1 MKCIVRS
8 LKEFKTLENI
18 YGTALAEKF
27 VHDYSVAVRKIGPND
42 EYYYPTPKEV
52 KDWLTNDKQKIGK
65 NVMNAFAVN
74 PFLTEKAIQSLLA
87 GVIHPLKGRYFVTRG
102 FTNFGSIVEQ
112 KSAEEMIFKPNLAI
126 VEALA
131 KEFPNV
137 ITLRRSDKNAYTVEV
152 VIEPLMDR
160 IKTTEQQDEK
170 EVIDYNETFAA
181 DTETLKKERAKEIA
195 VRLGDKLSKAFG
207 IPYTMISAAE
217 ATRVLENTTTP
228 YEGESAFYY
237 NDTVYFVGD
246 GLRTELVLHEF
257 AHPLIKGIAKMN
269 PGLFD
274 KLYYQLRTSA
284 TGVKLIEN
292 VEVNYPHLEFE
303 SQRFKEEVIVNALE
317 KAAMNKVNE
326 QIETETGFKQFIQNL
341 LFAIKKLIK
350 QLVGKVNLEKLDV
363 DTTLDELAN
372 MMVNED
378 FQIDNVVFNETDF
391 AEFKKDISSIVS
403 QFNKVE
409 QGKLQKAINAVYTEN
424 MYELDQLN
432 KSPKRLKD
440 LLESREGAKFL
451 RYIAEDLRP
460 YQTVSDDPTKI
471 KPENAIQAL
480 KDQQEEF
487 RLRSLA
493 LVNSI
498 SHIEVFV
505 ENIDKALGKID
516 GDPKKIKTDEIAK
529 VMYFQDFLIR
539 QKKLVEDVRLAVGLN
554 KETDFVKTLNGI
566 NTSINDAITKI
577 NSIQQEFAG
586 KYFEKK
592 GAVMGKEIDEKFKRD
607 ITKALKADN
616 IDQASI
622 NQFVDSIVNAPLMR
636 EFNLD
641 NSGLNLNVSRKP
653 YIAKLVQQYNDKRL
667 TREQYDA
674 FLRGER
680 GDIGYIAANII
691 PVKNIDDPVIG
702 TFARDIAIELSNT
715 ELELLKERDKIAL
728 KLDPLLRQAGYNENN
743 VAALGKQL
751 LLLDK
756 DGYRDG
762 RTGDW
767 VEYERF
773 SYHDKFKNWRYDYGK
788 LKNDYEQAKDKK
800 DVAQIKEAYKNLID
814 FEKKYMHRPMV
825 DEYYEKFDIW
835 TQDNKLINPFT
846 KQEIVVN
853 ADVSFQAYL
862 ERSAA
867 IERMNTLQNIK
878 YEDRDDMLEA
888 TAADEAKM
896 EYESLYD
903 IYYPD
908 GTQKSGVELEKAL
921 VMKHYRSV
929 SRKFMTGEPDVDSL
943 QRELDNY
950 VDKLAAKGVTMEDN
964 PELFDQELERFFR
977 KNMRVAYSD
986 RYIETR
992 RDILA
997 QIRQITDKPGLKSEI
1012 AKRRAELIEERYDI
1026 IGKTTDKNRQVN
1038 GIQLTEEQRKRVKE
1052 IEVELVELE
1061 AKFDKQSGLSIE
1073 EAQRLKAYQ
1082 DRINNGPS
1090 LSPSERQEYD
1100 DLINIKND
1108 MGLGPLELEKLR
1120 TLFRDLS
1127 ELSYKEPTDYYIA
1140 AINYA
1145 LRGTGIDDV
1154 TIDNA
1159 DDFINSPKVLEA
1171 RTKSETF
1178 DQWFAQN
1185 HYAKEVWDPAI
1196 KQKAVKVFR
1205 TSAWTVAK
1213 PIGKENYKTTTLT
1226 HPITGEKIIR
1236 YAVPGGKYNK
1246 VVAKPEYVTKK
1257 IVGETVDNRNNYLP
1271 KEYKPGQKD
1280 SAYDDK
1286 YMNKEYYDLKRLNS
1300 PAFKL
1305 LEELKKEYLRIQ
1317 EDKGFGSK
1325 LYYDYANF
1333 FHRSN
1338 LEMVQSGKAR
1348 ENIQEKVSSTKTLA
1362 QRFFGKE
1369 KTADAAEWMFNY
1381 NAEATAIGTDLLG
1394 NPLTRIPVR
1403 GLYRLKKQDVSMD
1416 FLRSFYDYMESLTV
1430 QKKLSEIEPVAKL
1443 ISDVLNNSE
1452 NAIKDMNRISKQI
1465 KKSTGMLSFISS
1477 KDNQRAKAFDEFV
1490 ERTFYGK
1497 VNADFNEKNVRVT
1510 KLANA
1515 LMGSTSR
1522 SFIAFD
1528 LVSAAK
1534 NRYGM
1539 LFQSMIEAAG
1549 AEYITPKSLALGKYR
1564 AYTATIQLMTKGI
1577 YTHGPKSLDIQMM
1590 EYFDPITGK
1599 TKKDFSKS
1607 ASRSFLKDMMDL
1619 TWMYDARKLAEVE
1632 AGLEVFWGM
1641 MYNKYIDQKDSAGNV
1656 HKIRYSDAFELD
1668 DKGILKLKDG
1678 IDPEYGV
1685 QSITH
1690 VFQPGDSLDSIAK
1703 KYNLTVE
1710 ELMKKNEIEDAA
1722 DVKDG
1727 DELVISENALFN
1739 DFKLKVQGVGKRLNG
1754 MLDQLDSPLAS
1765 KYLGFRLFSFYRLF
1779 ALPMFVN
1786 RFQFD
1791 TSKENFGGEVYD
1803 FNLGTLTKGYYI
1815 SGLQLMWK
1823 TVKTIG
1829 KYYPMAT
1836 PEEKAAF
1843 RKMIAEGIYLGMMG
1857 LAIGLLFGYD
1867 DDDEDRFNK
1876 LKKRE
1881 KDWGA
1886 FGYMSNHLLYQLIA
1900 VRSENELLV
1909 PIVGF
1914 DDFLSFVNPSSL
1926 ASGPVVGNVLKIMAD
1941 LFQIATGDDS
1951 AVYKQDV
1958 GPYWWQ
1964 EEGDY
1969 KLWNHLGGIF
1979 GIRGKNY
1986 DPIHAIKS
1994 RETFENLR

>member
-8 LKEFKTLENI
+8 LKEFKALENV
-18 YGTALAEKF
+18 YGTELAEKF

-42 EYYYPTPKEV
+42 EYYYPTVTEV
-52 KDWLTNDKQKIGK
+52 KDWLTNSKQKIGQ

-74 PFLTEKAIQSLLA
+74 PFLTERAIQSMLT
-87 GVIHPLKGRYFVTRG
+87 GVIHSLKGKYYVTRG
-102 FTNFGSIVEQ
+102 FTNYGSIVEQ
-112 KSAEEMIFKPNLAI
+112 KAAEELIFKPNVAI

-137 ITLRRSDKNAYTVEV
+137 LSVRKSDSNAYTVEV
-152 VIEPLMDR
+152 VITPLMER
-160 IKTTEQQDEK
+160 MKTTEQLDETEK
-170 EVIDYNETFAA
+170 MESVESYAA
-181 DTETLKKERAKEIA
+181 DPETQKKERAKEIA
-195 VRLGDKLSKAFG
+195 IRLGDKFSKAFG

-246 GLRTELVLHEF
+246 GLTTDLVLHEY
-257 AHPLIKGIAKMN
+257 AHPLVKGIAKMN

-284 TGVKLIEN
+284 TGVDIIEN
-292 VEVNYPHLEFE
+292 VRLNYPNLEFE
-303 SQRFKEEVIVNALE
+303 SDRFKEEVIVNALE
-317 KAAMNKVNE
+317 KAAMNKINE
-326 QIETETGFKQFIQNL
+326 QTETETGFKQFIQNL

-350 QLVGKVNLEKLDV
+350 QLVGKVSLDKLDV

-409 QGKLQKAINAVYTEN
+409 NGDLQKAINAVYAEN
-424 MYELDQLN
+424 MYELDQIN

-440 LLESREGAKFL
+440 LLESREGVKFL
-451 RYIAEDLRP
+451 KYIAEDLRP
-460 YQTVSDDPTKI
+460 YQSISDDPTKV
-471 KPENAIQAL
+471 KVDNAVQAL
-480 KDQQEEF
+480 KDQQEEL

-505 ENIDKALGKID
+505 ENIDKALGKIS

-529 VMYFQDFLIR
+529 IMYFQGFLIR
-539 QKKLVEDVRLAVGLN
+539 QEKLVEDVRTAVGLN

-566 NTSINDAITKI
+566 STSIKDAMSKI
-577 NSIQQEFAG
+577 NVIQQEFAG

-592 GAVMGKEIDEKFKRD
+592 GALMAEAIDEKFKKD
-607 ITKALKADN
+607 ITKAFKADN
-616 IDQASI
+616 IDDATI
-622 NQFVDSIVNAPLMR
+622 NQFIDGIINAPLMR
-636 EFNLD
+636 QFNLD
-641 NSGLNLNVSRKP
+641 DYNLNLNVARKP
-653 YIAKLVQQYNDKRL
+653 YIAKIVQQYNDKRL

-691 PVKNIDDPVIG
+691 PIKNIDDPIIG
-702 TFARDIAIELSNT
+702 TFARDISIELSNT
-715 ELELLKERDKIAL
+715 ELELLRERDQIAT
-728 KLDPLLRQAGYNENN
+728 KLDPLLRQAGYTENN
-743 VAALGKQL
+743 VGKLGSQL

-756 DGYRDG
+756 DGYRDS
-762 RTGDW
+762 RTGEW

-773 SYHDKFKNWRYDYGK
+773 TYHDKFKNWRYDYGK
-788 LKNDYEQAKDKK
+788 IKNDYEMAKEKK
-800 DVAQIKEAYKNLID
+800 DVTLVKEAYKNLID

-846 KQEIVVN
+846 KSEITVS

-867 IERMNTLQNIK
+867 IEKMNTLQNIK

-903 IYYPD
+903 VYYPD

-950 VDKLAAKGVTMEDN
+950 VDKLAAKGITMEEK
-964 PELFDQELERFFR
+964 PELFNEELERFFR

-986 RYIETR
+986 RYVETR

-997 QIRQITDKPGLKSEI
+997 QIRQLTDRPGLKSEI

-1038 GIQLTEEQRKRVKE
+1038 GIQLSEDQRKRVKQ

-1061 AKFDKQSGLSIE
+1061 SKFDKQSGLSIE
-1073 EAQRLKAYQ
+1073 DAEKLKRYQ
-1082 DRINNGPS
+1082 DRINNGPA
-1090 LSPSERQEYD
+1090 LTPDERQEYD

-1154 TIDNA
+1154 TLENA
-1159 DDFINSPKVLEA
+1159 DEFINSPKVLEA

-1178 DQWFAQN
+1178 DQWFVQN
-1185 HYAKEVWDPAI
+1185 HYNKEVWDSAT
-1196 KQKAVKVFR
+1196 KQKVVKVFR

-1213 PIGKENYKTTTLT
+1213 PIGLENYKQTTLT

-1246 VVAKPEYVTKK
+1246 VVAKPEYVTQK
-1257 IVGETVDNRNNYLP
+1257 IVGETVDNRGHYLP
-1271 KEYKPGQKD
+1271 KEYNPGQKN

-1300 PAFKL
+1300 PTYKL

-1338 LEMVQSGKAR
+1338 LEMIQSGKAR
-1348 ENIQEKVSSTKTLA
+1348 ENVQSKISSAKSLG

-1381 NAEATAIGTDLLG
+1381 NAEATSIGTDLLG

-1403 GLYRLKKQDVSMD
+1403 GLYRLKKEDVSMD
-1416 FLRSFYDYMESLTV
+1416 FLRSFYDYMESLAV
-1430 QKKLSEIEPVAKL
+1430 QKKLSEIEPVGKL
-1443 ISDVLNNSE
+1443 ISDVLNDSE
-1452 NAIKDMNRISKQI
+1452 NAIKDLNRISKQV
-1465 KKSTGMLSFISS
+1465 KKSTGMLAFIST
-1477 KDNQRAKAFDEFV
+1477 KDNQRAKAFDEFL

-1528 LVSAAK
+1528 MVSAAK

-1539 LFQSMIEAAG
+1539 LFQSMIESAG
-1549 AEYITPKSLALGKYR
+1549 GEYITPKSLALGKYR

-1607 ASRSFLKDMMDL
+1607 ASRSFLKDMLDM
-1619 TWMYDARKLAEVE
+1619 TWMYDIRKLAEVE

-1656 HKIRYSDAFELD
+1656 HKIRYSEAFELD
-1668 DKGILKLKDG
+1668 DKGLLKLKDG

-1685 QSITH
+1685 QPISH
-1690 VFQPGDSLDSIAK
+1690 VFQVGDSLDSIAK
-1703 KYNLTVE
+1703 KYSMSVE
-1710 ELMKKNEIEDAA
+1710 DLMKKNDIENAN
-1722 DVKDG
+1722 DVKEG
-1727 DELVISENALFN
+1727 DELIISENALFN
-1739 DFKLKVQGVGKRLNG
+1739 DFKLKIQGVGKRLNG
-1754 MLDQLDSPLAS
+1754 LLDQLDSPLAS

-1779 ALPMFVN
+1779 ALPMFVH

-1791 TSKENFGGEVYD
+1791 TSKENFGGDVYD

-1815 SGLQLMWK
+1815 SGMQLMWR
-1823 TVKTIG
+1823 TVKTMG

-1836 PEEKAAF
+1836 PQEKAAF
-1843 RKMIAEGIYLGMMG
+1843 RKMIAEGIYLAIMG
-1857 LAIGLLFGYD
+1857 LAIGILFGYD

-1876 LKKRE
+1876 LKKRQ

-1886 FGYMSNHLLYQLIA
+1886 LGYMSNHLLYQLIA
-1900 VRSENELLV
+1900 VKSENELLV
-1909 PIVGF
+1909 PIVGI
-1914 DDFLSFVNPSSL
+1914 DDFMSFVNPASL
-1926 ASGPVVGNVLKIMAD
+1926 ASGPIIGNTIKIMAD
-1941 LFQIATGDDS
+1941 LFQIVTGDDS

-1969 KLWNHLGGIF
+1969 KLWNHIAGIF
-1979 GIRGKNY
+1979 GVRGKNY

>member
-8 LKEFKTLENI
+8 LKEFKALENI
-18 YGTALAEKF
+18 YGTDLAEKF
-27 VHDYSVAVRKIGPND
+27 VHDYSVVVRKVGPND

-52 KDWLTNDKQKIGK
+52 KDWLTNDKQKVRQ
-65 NVMNAFAVN
+65 NVMKAFEVN
-74 PFLTEKAIQSLLA
+74 PFLTDKAIQSLLS
-87 GVIHPLKGRYFVTRG
+87 GVIHPLKGKYYVTRG
-102 FTNFGSIVEQ
+102 FTNYGSVVEQ
-112 KSAEEMIFKPNLAI
+112 KAAEELIFKPNVAI

-131 KEFPNV
+131 DKFPNV
-137 ITLRRSDKNAYTVEV
+137 ISLRRSDRNAYTVEV
-152 VIEPLMDR
+152 VIEPLVDR
-160 IKTTEQQDEK
+160 LKTTDEQDEE
-170 EVIDYNETFAA
+170 EVIDFNENFAT
-181 DTETLKKERAKEIA
+181 DPETQKKEKAKEIA
-195 VRLGDKLSKAFG
+195 VRLGDKFAKAFG

-217 ATRVLENTTTP
+217 ATRTLENTTTP
-228 YEGESAFYY
+228 YEGEAAFYY

-246 GLRTELVLHEF
+246 KLSTELVLHEY
-257 AHPLIKGIAKMN
+257 AHPLVKGIAKMN

-292 VEVNYPHLEFE
+292 VVVNYPNLEFE
-303 SQRFKEEVIVNALE
+303 SPRFKEEVIVNALE

-326 QIETETGFKQFIQNL
+326 QTETEEGFKQFIQNI

-350 QLVGKVNLEKLDV
+350 ELVGKVNLDKLSV

-378 FQIDNVVFNETDF
+378 FQIDNVIFNETDF
-391 AEFKKDISSIVS
+391 AEFKKDISSIVA
-403 QFNKVE
+403 QFQKVE
-409 QGKLQKAINAVYTEN
+409 DGKLQKAINNVYAEN
-424 MYELDQLN
+424 MYELDQLS

-440 LLESREGAKFL
+440 LLESREGIKFL

-460 YQTVSDDPTKI
+460 YQTVSDDPTKV
-471 KPENAIQAL
+471 KPENAISAM

-487 RLRSLA
+487 RLRTLA

-498 SHIEVFV
+498 AHIEVFV
-505 ENIDKALGKID
+505 ENIDKALGKIN
-516 GDPKKIKTDEIAK
+516 GDPRKIKTEEITK
-529 VMYFQDFLIR
+529 VMYFKDFLIR
-539 QKKLVEDVRLAVGLN
+539 QKKLVEDVRVAVDLN

-566 NTSINDAITKI
+566 TTSVNDGIRKI
-577 NSIQQEFAG
+577 NEIEQEFAG
-586 KYFEKK
+586 QYFEKK
-592 GAVMGKEIDEKFKRD
+592 GASMGKEIDEKFKAD

-616 IDQASI
+616 IPTEAI
-622 NQFVDSIVNAPLMR
+622 NDFIDSVVNAPLMR

-641 NSGLNLNVSRKP
+641 DSGLSLDIKRKP
-653 YIAKLVQQYNDKRL
+653 YIAKIVQQYNDKRL

-674 FLRGER
+674 FLKGER
-680 GDIGYIAANII
+680 GDIGYIAANLI
-691 PVKNIDDPVIG
+691 PIKNIDDPVIG
-702 TFARDIAIELSNT
+702 TFARDISIELSNT
-715 ELELLKERDKIAL
+715 ELELLRERDQIAG

-756 DGYRDG
+756 DGYTDSK
-762 RTGDW
+762 TGEW

-773 SYHDKFKNWRYDYGK
+773 TYHDKFKNWRYDYGK
-788 LKNDYEQAKDKK
+788 LKNEYENAKDKK
-800 DVAQIKEAYKNLID
+800 DKTLVKEAYKNLID

-825 DEYYEKFDIW
+825 DEYYEKFNIW

-846 KQEIVVN
+846 KSEVVVN
-853 ADVSFQAYL
+853 ADTSFQAYL

-867 IERMNTLQNIK
+867 IEKMNTLQNIK

-903 IYYPD
+903 VYYPD
-908 GTQKSGVELEKAL
+908 GTQKTGEALEKAL

-950 VDKLAAKGVTMEDN
+950 VDKLAAKGITMEDK
-964 PELFDQELERFFR
+964 PELFDEELERFFR

-986 RYIETR
+986 KYVETR
-992 RDILA
+992 RDIIA

-1038 GIQLTEEQRKRVKE
+1038 GIQLSEEQRKRVKE
-1052 IEVELVELE
+1052 IEVELVTLE
-1061 AKFDKQSGLSIE
+1061 AQFDKKSGLSLE
-1073 EAQRLKAYQ
+1073 DAEKLKTYQ
-1082 DRINNGPS
+1082 DRINNGPA
-1090 LSPSERQEYD
+1090 LSESERQEYD

-1120 TLFRDLS
+1120 VLFRDLS

-1159 DDFINSPKVLEA
+1159 DEFINSAKILEA
-1171 RTKSETF
+1171 RTKSEAF
-1178 DQWFAQN
+1178 DQWFVQN
-1185 HYAKEVWDPAI
+1185 HYTKEVWDPAI
-1196 KQKAVKVFR
+1196 KQKAIKVFR

-1213 PIGKENYKTTTLT
+1213 PVGLENYKTTKLV
-1226 HPITGEKIIR
+1226 HPITGKEIIR

-1246 VVAKPEYVTKK
+1246 VVPKPEYVTPKT
-1257 IVGETVDNRNNYLP
+1257 VGVTVDNRNNYLP
-1271 KEYKPGQKD
+1271 KEYNPGKKD
-1280 SAYDDK
+1280 SAYDNK
-1286 YMNKEYYDLKRLNS
+1286 YMNQEYYDLKKLNS
-1300 PAFKL
+1300 PAYKL

-1317 EDKGFGSK
+1317 DDKGFGSK

-1348 ENIQEKVSSTKTLA
+1348 ENVEDKIGSAKTLA

-1430 QKKLSEIEPVAKL
+1430 QKKLSEIEPIAKL

-1465 KKSTGMLSFISS
+1465 KKSSGMLSFIPTG
-1477 KDNQRAKAFDEFV
+1477 DNKRAKAFDEFL

-1497 VNADFNEKNVRVT
+1497 VNAEFNEKNVRVT

-1515 LMGSTSR
+1515 LMGNTSR
-1522 SFIAFD
+1522 SFIALD
-1528 LVSAAK
+1528 MVSAAK

-1549 AEYITPKSLALGKYR
+1549 AEYITAKSLALGKYR

-1607 ASRSFLKDMMDL
+1607 ASRSFLKDMLDM

-1641 MYNKYIDQKDSAGNV
+1641 MYNKYIDQTDAAGNV
-1656 HKIRYSDAFELD
+1656 QKIRYSDAFELD
-1668 DKGILKLKDG
+1668 DKGMIKLKDG

-1685 QSITH
+1685 QSINH
-1690 VFQPGDSLDSIAK
+1690 VYQVGDSLESIAK
-1703 KYNLTVE
+1703 KYNVTVE
-1710 ELMKKNEIEDAA
+1710 DLMKKNDIEDAA
-1722 DVKDG
+1722 DVKEG
-1727 DELVISENALFN
+1727 DELIISENALFN

-1754 MLDQLDSPLAS
+1754 LLDQLDTPLAS
-1765 KYLGFRLFSFYRLF
+1765 KYLGFRLFTFYRLF
-1779 ALPMFVN
+1779 SLPMFVH

-1803 FNLGTLTKGYYI
+1803 FNMNTLTKGYYI
-1815 SGLQLMWK
+1815 SGLQLMWR
-1823 TVKTIG
+1823 TVKTMG
-1829 KYYPMAT
+1829 KYYPMASDQ
-1836 PEEKAAF
+1836 EKAAF
-1843 RKMIAEGIYLGMMG
+1843 RRMLAEGIYLAMMG
-1857 LAIGLLFGYD
+1857 LAIGFIFGYD

-1876 LKKRE
+1876 LRQRE

-1886 FGYMSNHLLYQLIA
+1886 LGYMTNHLLYQFIS
-1900 VRSENELLV
+1900 VKSENELLV

-1914 DDFLSFVNPSSL
+1914 DDFMNFINPASL
-1926 ASGPVVGNVLKIMAD
+1926 ASGPIIGNTLKIMAD
-1941 LFQIATGDDS
+1941 LFHMATGDDS
-1951 AVYKQDV
+1951 AIYKQDI
-1958 GPYWWQ
+1958 GPYFWQ

-1969 KLWNHLGGIF
+1969 KLWNHIGGIF

-1994 RETFENLR
+1994 RETFQNLS

>member
-18 YGTALAEKF
+18 YGTDLAEKF
-27 VHDYSVAVRKIGPND
+27 VHDYSVVMRKIGPND
-42 EYYYPTPKEV
+42 EYYYPTPTEV
-52 KDWLTNDKQKIGK
+52 KDWLTNDKQKISQ
-65 NVMNAFAVN
+65 NVMKAFAVN
-74 PFLTEKAIQSLLA
+74 PFLTERAIQSMLA
-87 GVIHPLKGRYFVTRG
+87 GVIHPLKGKYYVTRG
-102 FTNFGSIVEQ
+102 FTNYGSIVEQ
-112 KSAEEMIFKPNLAI
+112 KAAEELIFKPNVAI

-131 KEFPNV
+131 KEYPSI
-137 ITLRRSDKNAYTVEV
+137 ITVNKSDRNAYTVEV
-152 VIEPLMDR
+152 VIQPIMDR
-160 IKTTEQQDEK
+160 LKTTEQQDEE
-170 EVIDYNETFAA
+170 EVINFNENFST
-181 DTETLKKERAKEIA
+181 DPETQKKEKAKEIA
-195 VRLGDKLSKAFG
+195 TRLADKFSKAFG
-207 IPYTMISAAE
+207 VPYTMISAAE
-217 ATRVLENTTTP
+217 ATRTLENTTTP
-228 YEGESAFYY
+228 YEGEAAFYY

-246 GLRTELVLHEF
+246 KLTTELVLHEY
-257 AHPLIKGIAKMN
+257 AHPLIKGISKMN

-292 VEVNYPHLEFE
+292 VMANYPNLEFE
-303 SQRFKEEVIVNALE
+303 SPRFKEEVIVNALE
-317 KAAMNKVNE
+317 KAAMDKVNE
-326 QIETETGFKQFIQNL
+326 QTQTETGFKQFIQNL

-350 QLVGKVNLEKLDV
+350 QLVGKVSLDNLDV
-363 DTTLDELAN
+363 DTTLDQLAN

-391 AEFKKDISSIVS
+391 AEFKKDISSIVA
-403 QFNKVE
+403 QFQKVE
-409 QGKLQKAINAVYTEN
+409 DGKLQKAINDVYAEN

-460 YQTVSDDPTKI
+460 YQTVSDDPTKV

-480 KDQQEEF
+480 KDQQEDF

-498 SHIEVFV
+498 AHIEVFV

-516 GDPKKIKTDEIAK
+516 GNPNKIKTDEIAK
-529 VMYFQDFLIR
+529 VMYFQDFLVR
-539 QKKLVEDVRLAVGLN
+539 QKKLVEDVRMAVGLN
-554 KETDFVKTLNGI
+554 KETEFVKTLNSI
-566 NTSINDAITKI
+566 TNSINDAQKRI
-577 NSIQQEFAG
+577 NNIQQQFAG
-586 KYFEKK
+586 QYFEKK
-592 GAVMGKEIDEKFKRD
+592 GALMGKEIDEKFKRD

-616 IDQASI
+616 IDTAVI
-622 NQFVDSIVNAPLMR
+622 NDFLDKIMNGPLMR

-641 NSGLNLNVSRKP
+641 DSGLNLNVSRKP
-653 YIAKLVQQYNDKRL
+653 YIAKMVQQYNDKRL

-680 GDIGYIAANII
+680 GDIGYIAANYISI
-691 PVKNIDDPVIG
+691 KNIDDPVIG
-702 TFARDIAIELSNT
+702 TFARDISIELSNT
-715 ELELLKERDKIAL
+715 ELELLRERDQIANKI
-728 KLDPLLRQAGYNENN
+728 DPLLRQAGYNKNN
-743 VAALGKQL
+743 VGQLGKQL

-756 DGYRDG
+756 DGYRDSK
-762 RTGDW
+762 TGEW

-788 LKNDYEQAKDKK
+788 IKNDYEMAKEKK
-800 DVAQIKEAYKNLID
+800 EVTLVKEAYKNLID

-825 DEYYEKFDIW
+825 DEYYEKFNIW
-835 TQDNKLINPFT
+835 TQDNKLVNPFT
-846 KQEIVVN
+846 KSEIN
-853 ADVSFQAYL
+853 ISADVSFQAYL

-867 IERMNTLQNIK
+867 IERMNTLQNIR

-903 IYYPD
+903 VYYPD
-908 GTQKSGVELEKAL
+908 GTQKSGVDLEKAL

-950 VDKLAAKGVTMEDN
+950 VDKLAAKGITMEEK
-964 PELFDQELERFFR
+964 PELFNEELERFFR

-986 RYIETR
+986 RYVETR
-992 RDILA
+992 RDIIA

-1038 GIQLTEEQRKRVKE
+1038 GIQLTEKQRKRVKQ
-1052 IEVELVELE
+1052 IEVELVDLE
-1061 AKFDKQSGLSIE
+1061 SKFDKQSGLSLE
-1073 EAQRLKAYQ
+1073 DAEKLKRYQ
-1082 DRINNGPS
+1082 DRINNGPA
-1090 LSPSERQEYD
+1090 LSESERQEYD

-1159 DDFINSPKVLEA
+1159 DDFINSPKILEA
-1171 RTKSETF
+1171 RTKSEVF
-1178 DQWFAQN
+1178 DQWFVQN
-1185 HYAKEVWDPAI
+1185 HYGKEVWDPAT
-1196 KQKAVKVFR
+1196 KQKVVKVFR
-1205 TSAWTVAK
+1205 TSAWTAAK
-1213 PIGKENYKTTTLT
+1213 PIGLENYKQTTLT
-1226 HPITGEKIIR
+1226 HPITGEPIIR

-1246 VVAKPEYVTKK
+1246 VIAKPEYVTQKV
-1257 IVGETVDNRNNYLP
+1257 VGVTVDNRNNYLP

-1317 EDKGFGSK
+1317 EDKGLGSK

-1338 LEMVQSGKAR
+1338 LEMFQSGKAR
-1348 ENIQEKVSSTKTLA
+1348 ENIEDKISSGKTLA

-1381 NAEATAIGTDLLG
+1381 NAEATTIGTDLLG

-1416 FLRSFYDYMESLTV
+1416 FLRSFYVYMESLTI

-1452 NAIKDMNRISKQI
+1452 NAVKDMNRISKQI
-1465 KKSTGMLSFISS
+1465 KKSTGILSFIPAG
-1477 KDNQRAKAFDEFV
+1477 DNRRAKAFDEFL

-1497 VNADFNEKNVRVT
+1497 VNADFNEQNVRVT

-1515 LMGSTSR
+1515 IMGSTSR

-1528 LVSAAK
+1528 LVSASK

-1539 LFQSMIEAAG
+1539 VFQSMIEAAG
-1549 AEYITPKSLALGKYR
+1549 GKYITAKSLALGKFR

-1619 TWMYDARKLAEVE
+1619 TWMYDPRKLAEVE

-1685 QSITH
+1685 QQISHT
-1690 VFQPGDSLDSIAK
+1690 FQVGDSLDSIAK
-1703 KYNLTVE
+1703 KYNTTVE
-1710 ELMKKNEIEDAA
+1710 EILRKNEIEDAA
-1722 DVKDG
+1722 NVKEG
-1727 DELVISENALFN
+1727 DELIISENMLFN
-1739 DFKLKVQGVGKRLNG
+1739 DFKLKIQGVGKKLNG
-1754 MLDQLDSPLAS
+1754 LLDQLDTPLAS

-1779 ALPMFVN
+1779 SLPMFLH
-1786 RFQFD
+1786 RFQYD
-1791 TSKENFGGEVYD
+1791 TSKENYGGEVYD
-1803 FNLGTLTKGYYI
+1803 FNMGTLTKGYYI
-1815 SGLQLMWK
+1815 SGMQLMWK
-1823 TVKTIG
+1823 TVKTMG

-1843 RKMIAEGIYLGMMG
+1843 RRMIAEGIYLALMG
-1857 LAIGLLFGYD
+1857 LTIGFIFGYD

-1876 LKKRE
+1876 LKKRQ

-1886 FGYMSNHLLYQLIA
+1886 LGYVSNHLLYQMIS
-1900 VRSENELLV
+1900 VKSENELLV

-1914 DDFLSFVNPSSL
+1914 DDFLSFVNPASL
-1926 ASGPVVGNVLKIMAD
+1926 ASGAVIGNTLKIMAD
-1941 LFQIATGDDS
+1941 IFYAATGDDS
-1951 AVYKQDV
+1951 AYYKQDV
-1958 GPYWWQ
+1958 GPYFWQ
-1964 EEGDY
+1964 EEGDW
-1969 KLWNHLGGIF
+1969 KGWNHLGGVF